1 MQSMTGY
8 GKSTATFNNLSI
20 IVEIR
25 GVNSKNF
32 DLRTRVPSQYLSKD
46 IEIRKLLSSKLIR
59 GKIDFTLQIDSEDLS
74 DYKINKGTFSYY
86 LSFLKE
92 LAVEQEMNPGDLF
105 NTITKLPGVVVQ
117 NLEEI
122 NEDEWSAVL
131 ATIQTCL
138 DTFTAYRTE
147 EGTAAL
153 SDISNNIDQID
164 RYLQDIDQ
172 YEQPRI
178 DAIKQRLHSS
188 LEQIELNGKVDQNR
202 LEQEMIFYM
211 DKLDLNEEKIRLTQ
225 HLKYFK
231 EEIENNAIS
240 KGKKLGFI
248 AQEIG
253 REINTIG
260 SKANSAT
267 IQKNVIQ
274 MKNYLDKI
282 KEQLA
287 NIL

>member
-153 SDISNNIDQID
+153 SDISNNINQID

>member
-8 GKSTATFNNLSI
+8 GKSTATFKNLSI

>member
-1 MQSMTGY
+1 M
-8 GKSTATFNNLSI
+8 
-20 IVEIR
+20 
-25 GVNSKNF
+25 
-32 DLRTRVPSQYLSKD
+32 
-46 IEIRKLLSSKLIR
+46 
-59 GKIDFTLQIDSEDLS
+59 
-74 DYKINKGTFSYY
+74 
-86 LSFLKE
+86 SFLKE

-138 DTFTAYRTE
+138 DAFTAYRTE

-231 EEIENNAIS
+231 EEIGNSAIS